1 MADDKAPDSKTIAK
15 DVVEE
20 FLVDVRYQ
28 NMLKGLLSEVM
39 DEKLTV
45 VNNRLDKL
53 EKRCEAIEER
63 CDRDSGEV
71 FDLKQESDSQR
82 RNHNDLESRF
92 EKLENR
98 VHYAEVALCDIQQ
111 YTRRNCLLI
120 TGIPESNKKD
130 DNGKFVHE
138 DTDKVIIELA
148 KNELELDIR
157 PEDIDRSHRATR
169 ARNEPDRKPRAI
181 VAKFTTYNTRDKV
194 IKARRRLKGKGIGIQ
209 ELLTHSRQSIFNH
222 AQQAV
227 KDVPRFMNTWT
238 WDGNVSIL
246 IDIDEKG
253 TGKRFNANS
262 KWDVDNLANLYGNYH
277 HDDGSKDTE
286 KNARKTAE
294 KAIKGRKTGK
304 NKDQTK

>member
-1 MADDKAPDSKTIAK
+1 MEDDSAPDSKTIAK

-20 FLVDVRYQ
+20 FLVDMRYQ

-63 CDRDSGEV
+63 CDRESSEV
-71 FDLKQESDSQR
+71 FDLKKESDTQR
-82 RNHNDLESRF
+82 RNHNNLENQF

-98 VHYAEVALCDIQQ
+98 LHYAEVALCDIQQ

-120 TGIPESNKKD
+120 TGIPESNEKD
-130 DNGKFVHE
+130 DNGRFVHE
-138 DTDKVIIELA
+138 DTDKLIIDLA
-148 KNELELDIR
+148 KNELEIDIK

-169 ARNEPDRKPRAI
+169 AKNEPDRKPRAI
-181 VAKFTTYNTRDKV
+181 VAKFTTYNTRNKV

-222 AQQAV
+222 AQKAV
-227 KDVPRFMNTWT
+227 KDVPRSMNAWT

-253 TGKRFNANS
+253 TGKRFNASS
-262 KWDVDNLANLYGNYH
+262 KWDIDNLAGLYGNYH
-277 HDDGSKDTE
+277 RDDGTRDTE
-286 KNARKTAE
+286 KDARKTAE
-294 KAIKGRKTGK
+294 KAMKGWKTGK